1 MSTNCYV
8 RTFGKLDRSNFVVEH
23 YVFPVTILCEV
34 LYLNGKTL
42 VYDSP
47 RTVAV
52 LNEYGDSGVVTK
64 LLVECCIPLALVKNE
79 VRCLVTF
86 LVIVVAVV
94 SECTTCEIVL
104 VAVNCEYKSC
114 VTGVSVELSL
124 KLIYIVGVCSNC
136 ILGLCNVTE
145 VVTLCTA
152 GLVVSNG
159 VKSVT
164 VDSYGVFLCKVL
176 VAYLTVIESSEGELC
191 KVNVFLSCIF
201 HELVESLRVKI
212 VDNSVLNVYCSLR
225 SSVAISVVETNC
237 NEGSCGKSKCGNGRS
252 TCVPIVAALLLAIAL
267 ICLSGVCNEF
277 PFAVSVHELNGN
289 GETFVYYSPVT
300 VSLFVEKNGNVYSLI
315 ELSCGAVVLI
325 ALSHLNVRNSVTVSV
340 KVVAVVCET
349 TVNEVVVKAVDCERN
364 ASVAAVSV
372 ELSLELV
379 YIERVLGD
387 SVLSLSNI
395 SKLGGVAY
403 GSGCKAIAVELNLE
417 VVSKYLVA
425 LCALVKGL
433 INEVSKINIFFLSE
447 LNESVDGRSVKIVEA
462 CVLDVDSSF
471 TTGLT
476 ASVVSTECYVE
487 ALGKNYACGLFA
499 AYVCPVTLC
508 VNVLYVY
515 SKSVVDNSPVS
526 VAFFNENGNLCMIAE
541 LIVEVSTPLVLED
554 LRVGSSYVVDL
565 VVAVVSECATYEVVL
580 CTVSCE
586 YYARITGASVELSSE
601 LVYVVG
607 VCCNSVLGL
616 TYVAKVV
623 ALVVVSG
630 ILSGCAKCVTVD
642 DNVIYLFKLV
652 CALCALEE
660 RLVSKTCEVNCVVL
674 YEGEKVVDS
683 NFLFFLFRNLGSF
696 GLSDYAVSLSLE
708 NSVLLCIDGVE
719 VNCEE
724 YVVNCCSSC
733 KVARYYGCSY
743 VAFGLLVS
751 LNVSV
756 VSHLVKLGYSA
767 VVVLA
772 RSIRI
777 MLNCRIYRCT
787 VNGYLVDIVTAVL
800 ACGYIKLEGVDSY
813 GFLEAVSE
821 YMVVLYGRTVSELE
835 LGTVVRIGVAH
846 RA

>member
-1 MSTNCYV
+1 M
-8 RTFGKLDRSNFVVEH
+8 
-23 YVFPVTILCEV
+23 
-34 LYLNGKTL
+34 
-42 VYDSP
+42 
-47 RTVAV
+47 
-52 LNEYGDSGVVTK
+52 
-64 LLVECCIPLALVKNE
+64 
-79 VRCLVTF
+79 
-86 LVIVVAVV
+86 
-94 SECTTCEIVL
+94 
-104 VAVNCEYKSC
+104 
-114 VTGVSVELSL
+114 
-124 KLIYIVGVCSNC
+124 
-136 ILGLCNVTE
+136 
-145 VVTLCTA
+145 
-152 GLVVSNG
+152 
-159 VKSVT
+159 
-164 VDSYGVFLCKVL
+164 
-176 VAYLTVIESSEGELC
+176 
-191 KVNVFLSCIF
+191 
-201 HELVESLRVKI
+201 
-212 VDNSVLNVYCSLR
+212 
-225 SSVAISVVETNC
+225 ETNC
-237 NEGSCGKSKCGNGRS
+237 NEGSCGKSKCGNCRS
-252 TCVPIVAALLLAIAL
+252 ICVPIVAALLSACCTLVVL
-267 ICLSGVCNEF
+267 VCLSGVCNEF

-364 ASVAAVSV
+364 TSVAAVSV
-372 ELSLELV
+372 ELCLELV

-387 SVLSLSNI
+387 SVLSLSNV

-447 LNESVDGRSVKIVEA
+447 LNESVDGRSVEIVEA
-462 CVLDVDSSF
+462 CVLDIDSSF

-708 NSVLLCIDGVE
+708 NAILTVGSIVE
-719 VNCEE
+719 IKTEE
-724 YVVNCCSSC
+724 YVVNGCGSY
-733 KVARYYGCSY
+733 KVARNYCCTLFLD
-743 VAFGLLVS
+743 VL
-751 LNVSV
+751 SV
-756 VSHLVKLGYSA
+756 CAISHGEERSNGA
-767 VVVLA
+767 VVVVTRLILVVLL
-772 RSIRI
+772 S
-777 MLNCRIYRCT
+777 RIYSCAI
-787 VNGYLVDIVTAVL
+787 NGYLVYVVVTVL
-800 ACGYIKLEGVDSY
+800 ICGQVDLEGVDSN
-813 GFLEAVSE
+813 GFLKAVTE
-821 YMVVLYGRTVSELE
+821 YVVVLYGRCAVCKSQRSTIIRVGVLHGTLKRFAVCSTCCATTAVVTNAEGRTLFGHRERIKSINIVVIVIIENVTLSRKLIISCVCITEQNVSLFS
-835 LGTVVRIGVAH
+835 LGCAH
-846 RA
+846 GNDRKYRGKKHRNYYNN